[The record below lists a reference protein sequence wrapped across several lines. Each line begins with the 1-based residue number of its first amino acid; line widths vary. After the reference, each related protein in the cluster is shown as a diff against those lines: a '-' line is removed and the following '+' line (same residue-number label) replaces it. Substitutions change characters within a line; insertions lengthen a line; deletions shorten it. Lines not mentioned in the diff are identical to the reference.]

1 MNIFF
6 YLILFFI
13 FAAENCLGNEI
24 NIEFFKKFNDECL
37 MEYIIEALEN
47 NHDLKQANHSVEQ
60 YRFEIKSQFSKEMP
74 LLNAGSSYLG
84 VHFPKSDMS
93 DFLFVRPNA
102 YILPF
107 RVQYEPDFLL
117 KNRDKTKSLK
127 KLYLA
132 KLANRKATYIS
143 LLSDVA
149 SGYFNILL
157 SDYLIEKQEEILNS
171 KRNNLN
177 LTDKKFK
184 AGVVDS
190 IILNDYR
197 KKYINQV
204 LMYENLIKNRK
215 TMLYNFAVLL
225 GKSPQ
230 CIEELKRGSIKNIE
244 YTENIPKIINSDLI
258 FNRPDLLEVENK
270 LRSAKIDITIAKKEF
285 FPSFNLNALYS
296 MDSAT
301 GGNFFSWNSAFGFLV
316 AGLTQDI
323 FKGGYKIANLKIK
336 KEKYEE
342 LLEKYFQTDLNAL
355 KEVNNAMNLIKQD
368 TISENSSLKQL
379 KLQNAIYKSSKKKLQ
394 RGTVSKME
402 YFDNKAALNTIEQSW
417 ASSKTARLV
426 DYVTLYK
433 ALGGQ
438 L

>member
-37 MEYIIEALEN
+37 IEYIIEALEN

-74 LLNAGSSYLG
+74 LLNVGSSYLG

-127 KLYLA
+127 KLYFA
-132 KLANRKATYIS
+132 KLANRKAIYIS

-149 SGYFNILL
+149 SGYLNILL

-171 KRNNLN
+171 KRNNLY

-190 IILNDYR
+190 VILNDYR

-204 LMYENLIKNRK
+204 LMYDNLIKNRK

-230 CIEELKRGSIKNIE
+230 RIEELKRGSIKNIE
-244 YTENIPKIINSDLI
+244 YAENIPEIINSDLI
-258 FNRPDLLEVENK
+258 FNRPDLIEAENK

-379 KLQNAIYKSSKKKLQ
+379 KLQNAIYKSSKKKLH